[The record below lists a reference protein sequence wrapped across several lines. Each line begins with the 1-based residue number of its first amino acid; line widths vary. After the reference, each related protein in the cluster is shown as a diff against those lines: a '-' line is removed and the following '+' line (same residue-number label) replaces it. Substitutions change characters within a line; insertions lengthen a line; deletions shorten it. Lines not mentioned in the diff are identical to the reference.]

1 VGWILRQVPSTVS
14 HVRITDDQLDRIVPI
29 ESTVGTIELDL
40 SGDEATIVLPPDVA
54 VTIEREES

>member
-1 VGWILRQVPSTVS
+1 MPSTVS